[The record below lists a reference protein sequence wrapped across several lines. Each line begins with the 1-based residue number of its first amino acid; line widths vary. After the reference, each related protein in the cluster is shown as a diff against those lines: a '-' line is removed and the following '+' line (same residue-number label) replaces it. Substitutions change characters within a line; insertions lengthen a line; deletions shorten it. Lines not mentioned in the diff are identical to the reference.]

1 MNKEQ
6 NISMKQ
12 FIFELKNRL
21 KNFEHKI
28 HKDYDN
34 TACWDILGVETQS
47 GNIYK
52 FYVPNTIWEKFMI
65 DFSPLYKGTIEE
77 FSSWKSALGYF
88 VEQVENENV

>member
-34 TACWDILGVETQS
+34 TACWD
-47 GNIYK
+47 
-52 FYVPNTIWEKFMI
+52 